1 MPIPVVTE
9 RDFEREVLQSELPV
23 LVEFFTDWSPQ
34 SKSAQPETEAVAKDL
49 EGKAKV
55 FRIDTEKSPRIAQ
68 ILRVNTVPTYVV
80 FVQGQ
85 PATGRPGVLKKASL
99 LEMIDRY
106 LPRPEGAIKPI
117 ELAQLLQQGALT
129 AVDTRDA
136 RSFERAHIPG
146 AVSFPLEEVR
156 NRLAE
161 LHMLPTPPIF
171 YCRTGKES
179 KELADELATQF
190 ENVGF
195 LEGGLL
201 AWEAEQLPIERPE

>member
-1 MPIPVVTE
+1 MAREWSVADTPLPHEVTTVESSPIPSDAKWS
-9 RDFEREVLQSELPV
+9 RSESRGSSRPSGPV
-23 LVEFFTDWSPQ
+23 
-34 SKSAQPETEAVAKDL
+34 SA
-49 EGKAKV
+49 
-55 FRIDTEKSPRIAQ
+55 S
-68 ILRVNTVPTYVV
+68 
-80 FVQGQ
+80 
-85 PATGRPGVLKKASL
+85 
-99 LEMIDRY
+99 
-106 LPRPEGAIKPI
+106 
-117 ELAQLLQQGALT
+117 QGALT
-129 AVDTRDA
+129 AVDTRDT
-136 RSFERAHIPG
+136 RSYERAHIPG